1 MKLKKL
7 LLFIT
12 LLSCI
17 TLSKAQTNQN
27 KVFFDRL
34 GKAVSE
40 SQAYYYRTQ
49 SDGTNEYKSYYI
61 NGGSLY
67 FEGKITTPSNTDE
80 NLNVYSG
87 TCTWYY
93 KNNKKKAVRSFGT
106 SGAENGTSIYY
117 FESGKIWKEIEY
129 NNGSI
134 VGNSFKEYDED
145 GKQSKTFEE
154 NFSNNSNDW
163 DLYNS
168 DKTSASI
175 ANNSLTLTSYTKAGA
190 ARYISL
196 PTNSEDFVIDATINI
211 SKLKSGD
218 KAGILFGFKDWQNY
232 NFFLISTTGFYVG
245 FVYEGVLAM
254 KANGMFSSDIKKTES
269 NVIKIL
275 GIGEKNIY
283 SVNGAMQYT
292 TDKSKNFGSN
302 IGFSVSGANTV
313 TIENL
318 IYKQIEYKGA
328 GATSES
334 NAADLNVKAT
344 GSGIFISTNGYI
356 LTNYHV
362 VEDANK
368 VQVEVN
374 ENGTPKTYN
383 ATVIQKDI
391 DNDLAILQINDDAF
405 KTLPSIDYSFV
416 ESGSADVG
424 AGVFT
429 IGFPFALSGMGKGAK
444 FTDGKISSKTGYNGA
459 INSYQTSIPVQPGNS
474 GGPVFNESGQLIG
487 VINAKIMAADNV
499 SYAIKM
505 NYIKNLIE
513 LLPNN
518 PAFPNNKGL
527 LNVSTEEKV
536 KVLTHYVV
544 LIKIK

>member
-1 MKLKKL
+1 MKLKKIL
-7 LLFIT
+7 FFIT
-12 LLSCI
+12 LLFSI
-17 TLSKAQTNQN
+17 TFSKAQSNQN

-49 SDGTNEYKSYYI
+49 TDTPNEYRSYYI
-61 NGGSLY
+61 NGGSVY
-67 FEGKITTPSNTDE
+67 FEGMIVTPSSTDE

-93 KNNKKKAVRSFGT
+93 KNKKKKAVRTFSST
-106 SGAENGTSIYY
+106 GAENGTSIYY
-117 FESGKIWKEIEY
+117 FESGKVWKEIEY
-129 NNGSI
+129 NNGTV
-134 VGNSFKEYDED
+134 VGNSFKEYDEE

-175 ANNSLTLTSYTKAGA
+175 ANKCLTLTSYTKSGA

-196 PTNSEDFVIDATINI
+196 SNNSEDFVIDATINI

-283 SVNGAMQYT
+283 SINGAMQYT
-292 TDKSKNFGSN
+292 TDKTKNFGSN
-302 IGFSVSGANTV
+302 FGFSVSGENTI
-313 TIENL
+313 TIENF
-318 IYKQIEYKGA
+318 IYKEIEYKGA
-328 GATSES
+328 SSTSG
-334 NAADLNVKAT
+334 NNTDLNVKAT

-368 VQVEVN
+368 VQIEVN
-374 ENGTPKTYN
+374 ENGTTKTYN

-405 KTLPSIDYSFV
+405 RTLSSIDYSFV

-424 AGVFT
+424 ASVFT

-513 LLPNN
+513 LLPNSA
-518 PAFPNNKGL
+518 PFPNNKKLSG
-527 LNVSTEEKV
+527 VSTEEKV
-536 KVLTHYVV
+536 KVLTQYVV

>member
-1 MKLKKL
+1 MTFKKL
-7 LLFIT
+7 LFFI
-12 LLSCI
+12 I
-17 TLSKAQTNQN
+17 TLSCVAFIQAQPNQN
-27 KVFFDRL
+27 KIYFDRL
-34 GKAVSE
+34 GKAVTE
-40 SQAYYYRTQ
+40 TQAYYYRTQ
-49 SDGTNEYKSYYI
+49 SDGPDEYRSYYM

-67 FEGKITTPSNTDE
+67 FEGKIETPSNTDE

-93 KNNKKKAVRSFGT
+93 KNNKKKAVRTFSA
-106 SGAENGTSIYY
+106 SGLENGSSIYY

-154 NFSNNSNDW
+154 NFSNNTNDW

-175 ANNSLTLTSYTKAGA
+175 ANKSLILTSYTKAGA

-196 PTNSEDFVIDATINI
+196 PTNSEDFVIDATLNI

-218 KAGILFGFKDWQNY
+218 KAGIIYGFKDWQNY
-232 NFFLISTTGFYVG
+232 NFFLISTSGFYVG
-245 FVYEGVLAM
+245 MVYEGIVAM
-254 KANGMFSSDIKKTES
+254 KTEGMFSADIRKSES
-269 NVIKIL
+269 NIIKIL
-275 GIGEKNIY
+275 GMGEKNIY
-283 SVNGAMQYT
+283 SINGVMQYST
-292 TDKSKNFGSN
+292 EKTRNFGN
-302 IGFSVSGANTV
+302 KIGFSVSGENTI
-313 TIENL
+313 TIENF
-318 IYKQIEYKGA
+318 IFKEIDFKGS
-328 GATSES
+328 GATSQS
-334 NAADLNVKAT
+334 NTDLNVKAT
-344 GSGIFISTNGYI
+344 GSGIIFSANGYI

-362 VEDANK
+362 IENANK
-368 VQVEVN
+368 VQIEVN
-374 ENGTPKTYN
+374 ENGSTKTYN

-405 KTLPSIDYSFV
+405 KTLPSIDYSFI

-429 IGFPFALSGMGKGAK
+429 IGYPLALSGMGKGAK

-459 INSYQTSIPVQPGNS
+459 VNSYQTSIPVQPGNS
-474 GGPVFNESGQLIG
+474 GGPVFNDSGQLIG

-499 SYAIKM
+499 SYAIKL

-518 PAFPNNKGL
+518 PAFPNNKRL
-527 LNVSTEEKV
+527 LSVSTEEKV
-536 KVLTHYVV
+536 KVLTQYVV